1 MTPAVV
7 RQACLEARY
16 VAGMPNL
23 CYNGLSENW
32 LLKECGHRHWL
43 AIAQAQG
50 SQQPEFR
57 DAQGRKVYAAF
68 TLVRLS
74 DARLEQIGEHDAFSI
89 TSQCLPVGR
98 AQHYSRHDLRVHG
111 QRGARVEMLSAFV
124 RREKPGNNRSV
135 VRAAMTES
143 KVNHDAMDQELAT
156 AADAFVRHGRE
167 RRAGAWSEPPGM
179 HSGEGGAGMH
189 ESVFMP
195 CPNNDFNGADLLYF
209 ASFQAVVD
217 RAEWSWMVNA
227 QPPGRPAAIIE
238 REMVFYGNMNLGDS
252 VRTSLGVHDSGG
264 MHLSHRSEL
273 RRGSD
278 NARIA
283 EVYTRKLIPLYAQ
296 GKALTTPTDMVFL
309 KATASY
315 ASDGSWAQ

>member
-1 MTPAVV
+1 MSSAAV
-7 RQACLEARY
+7 RQTGLEARY
-16 VAGMPNL
+16 VAGMPHL
-23 CYNGLSENW
+23 CCNGLSENW

-43 AIAQAQG
+43 AMAQAQG

-74 DARLEQIGEHDAFSI
+74 DARLEQIGEHDAFCI
-89 TSQCLPVGR
+89 TSQCLPAGR
-98 AQHYSRHDLRVHG
+98 AQHYSRHELRLHG

-135 VRAAMTES
+135 VRAAMTEPMVS
-143 KVNHDAMDQELAT
+143 HGAMDQELAA

-167 RRAGAWSEPPGM
+167 RRAGAWNAHPGV
-179 HSGEGGAGMH
+179 HSGEGGTDRH
-189 ESVFMP
+189 ETVFMP

-209 ASFQAVVD
+209 ASFQSVVD

-252 VRTSLGVHDSGG
+252 VRTRLGICDSDGR
-264 MHLSHRSEL
+264 HLTHHCEL
-273 RRGSD
+273 RRGCD

-283 EVYTRKLIPLYAQ
+283 EVYTRKLAPLY
-296 GKALTTPTDMVFL
+296 
-309 KATASY
+309 
-315 ASDGSWAQ
+315 DGELRRHEHAVSR